1 MRLPKHLYSCFLSL
15 IPSRN
20 FPASFIFLSL
30 GTIEPLPILQ
40 QGCVHPILMSQDI
53 SSSSL
58 SVSSTSAM
66 TSVCFCPSSSIREIL
81 RISFFLDL
89 LLLLELTQQNF
100 QCYLQGGEGDCFY
113 VVGSGEFE
121 VMATQ
126 VSFNKCSWSGVFY
139 VLLLSSY
146 VFLVLVGSL
155 RLVFNLNLSWQEEK
169 NGEVPRVLQ
178 RYTAEKLSSFG
189 ELALM

>member
-1 MRLPKHLYSCFLSL
+1 M
-15 IPSRN
+15 
-20 FPASFIFLSL
+20 
-30 GTIEPLPILQ
+30 
-40 QGCVHPILMSQDI
+40 
-53 SSSSL
+53 
-58 SVSSTSAM
+58 
-66 TSVCFCPSSSIREIL
+66 

-139 VLLLSSY
+139 VLLLS
-146 VFLVLVGSL
+146 LVLVGSL

-178 RYTAEKLSSFG
+178 LYTAEKLSSFG

>member
-1 MRLPKHLYSCFLSL
+1 M
-15 IPSRN
+15 
-20 FPASFIFLSL
+20 
-30 GTIEPLPILQ
+30 
-40 QGCVHPILMSQDI
+40 
-53 SSSSL
+53 
-58 SVSSTSAM
+58 
-66 TSVCFCPSSSIREIL
+66 
-81 RISFFLDL
+81 
-89 LLLLELTQQNF
+89 
-100 QCYLQGGEGDCFY
+100 QGGEGDCFY
-113 VVGSGEFE
+113 VVGGGEFE

-126 VSFNKCSWSGVFY
+126 VSFNKCSCSGVFY

-169 NGEVPRVLQ
+169 NGEVARVLQ